1 MLAIADRRKTILTVE
16 LMMHQALSINSHK
29 ESTRIRTHTLISR
42 MEYFSSPIV
51 WVRGMK
57 KNEGRSVFS
66 IKNICYLCS
75 IVYKFQ
81 HTEGMRNLKK

>member
-16 LMMHQALSINSHK
+16 LMMHQALTINSHK

-57 KNEGRSVFS
+57 K
-66 IKNICYLCS
+66 
-75 IVYKFQ
+75 
-81 HTEGMRNLKK
+81 MRAEACLVLRIFVIFAV